1 MKKYTICLDNELI
14 GYIRQLLIKYRAES
28 AIVFGS
34 YARGEATITSDIDI
48 IVIGG
53 KDFQRTDIFALG
65 EDLRNLTG
73 KDVDAFEIS
82 ELDKDTSFYNNV
94 MQEGIKVA

>member
-1 MKKYTICLDNELI
+1 MKKYAICLNDELI
-14 GYIRQLLIKYRAES
+14 GYIRHLLTKYHAEN

-53 KDFQRTDIFALG
+53 KDFQRTDIFAFG

-73 KDVDAFEIS
+73 KNVDAFEIS
-82 ELDKDTSFYNNV
+82 ELNKDTPFYNSV